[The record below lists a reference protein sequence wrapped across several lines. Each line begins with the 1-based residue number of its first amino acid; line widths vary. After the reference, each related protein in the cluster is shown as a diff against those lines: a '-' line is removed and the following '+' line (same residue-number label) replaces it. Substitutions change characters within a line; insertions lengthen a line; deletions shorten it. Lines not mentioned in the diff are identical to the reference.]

1 MYMNL
6 NTNYVVFFGIAIGL
20 LLVLSLWDCQR
31 VKPYSTERYFSTYEG
46 MEDDEEEGFEDDE
59 EEGFESS
66 DIFSESPSSLTC
78 SSGGLSNSGG
88 GLCLSKDQQ
97 MMLRTRGG
105 NSSTGEAQIG
115 N

>member
-1 MYMNL
+1 M

-31 VKPYSTERYFSTYEG
+31 VKPYSTERYFSIYEG
-46 MEDDEEEGFEDDE
+46 MEDDEDDD

-66 DIFSESPSSLTC
+66 DIFSDSPSSISC
-78 SSGGLSNSGG
+78 SSGLSNSGG
-88 GLCLSKDQQ
+88 DLCLSKDQQ

>member
-1 MYMNL
+1 M
-6 NTNYVVFFGIAIGL
+6 NTNYVVFFGIAIGI

-31 VKPYSTERYFSTYEG
+31 VKPYSTERYLSIYEG
-46 MEDDEEEGFEDDE
+46 MEDDDEEGFEDD

-66 DIFSESPSSLTC
+66 DIFSDSPSSISC
-78 SSGGLSNSGG
+78 SSGLSNSGG
-88 GLCLSKDQQ
+88 DLCLSKDQQ
-97 MMLRTRGG
+97 MALRTRGG